1 MSNPLN
7 NKRLAMLEA
16 ALYAAGRPVDMDRM
30 KVVVRTKSDKVIARL
45 IRELSLRYEARR
57 SALEV
62 KVLPGNR
69 AVMRLNQRYDQSV
82 KRFTTRP
89 LLTIGPLKTL
99 SYVAYHQP
107 VLQGQVVKDRGN
119 HVYSHLKRI
128 EDMGLIIRERN
139 ENRAYVIE
147 TTPFFADYFGFGTD
161 PSNTRIQLR
170 RIFNQMKI
178 HRLDNGEEE
187 SAGKKALDL
196 AFDGSTLAESMD
208 KLP

>member
-1 MSNPLN
+1 MSNPKN

-16 ALYAAGRPVDMDRM
+16 ALYAAGRPVDMESM

-45 IRELSLRYEARR
+45 IRELSLRYAARR

-62 KVLPGNR
+62 KILPGNR
-69 AVMRLNQRYDQSV
+69 AVMRLNKRFDQSV

-89 LLTIGPLKTL
+89 LLSIGPLKTL

-107 VLQGQVVKDRGN
+107 VLQGQVVEDRGN
-119 HVYSHLKRI
+119 HVYSHLKRM
-128 EDMGLIIRERN
+128 EAMGLIIRERN

-161 PSNTRIQLR
+161 PSNTRLQLR
-170 RIFNQMKI
+170 RIFNQIKI
-178 HRLDNGEEE
+178 HRLDNGEGE
-187 SAGKKALDL
+187 SAGKKALNQ
-196 AFDGSTLAESMD
+196 AFNGSTLAEAMD